1 MIENVKEK
9 RGAKREMFAVAGI
22 TLFLAPFQV
31 AQAFSLLVLFA
42 LGGNVSVRQDSVRA
56 AKIQVF
62 PGPGSQRR
70 SPVATL
76 ANSKILKSDKM
87 GRRDG
92 GAEQMR
98 R

>member
-42 LGGNVSVRQDSVRA
+42 LSWWQCVGTARLCTGCKDPSLSGSRFA
-56 AKIQVF
+56 APISSRHTCEF
-62 PGPGSQRR
+62 ENFEIR
-70 SPVATL
+70 
-76 ANSKILKSDKM
+76 
-87 GRRDG
+87 
-92 GAEQMR
+92 
-98 R
+98 